1 MMTTLKPQLSTIT
14 MQDSIKMYNIN
25 DKLIGL
31 EMSIQTNVD
40 PEECFDFTRN
50 YNKNIHV
57 VIPSRN
63 YTQLG
68 YTIEK
73 RVNKNTGVVNLYSY
87 AGGKPVSQL
96 MNGQRNLSKLIYPP
110 YSSTLFSSI
119 KLPKVLN
126 GEILYIL
133 IDSYP
138 EFLSI
143 NQSSLKTELIKNDT
157 NLLIQRLSDSIEG
170 DDIEIK
176 IIIDQSTFES
186 INLVY
191 PEFKDIICNIK
202 NFKVSLSKVS
212 NDEMNNYL
220 CDDLFGKIIGGQQQL
235 FNGTLV
241 FKDYTIVDVYN
252 DNRVNI
258 SLRGS
263 GLYVMGNGVSKIF
276 IILEKEST
284 GSLINIT
291 ESSSGTVLFEGNLTD
306 IEIIHPYTDLITNII
321 TISNYNKEIE
331 RCINSKD
338 KKEMKDF
345 MLRNSTYNTELEL
358 YEFEYIQAEE
368 KEWYYNNLKLR
379 IQELINNSRR
389 MFNIIR
395 KSFVITKDI
404 DTGSQPNISMQRQYT
419 CASKNGPVDELL
431 LYQDHVVSYQ
441 DHVVS
446 YQDPMVIPPSPV
458 LRRH

>member
-1 MMTTLKPQLSTIT
+1 MTTLESQLSAITI
-14 MQDSIKMYNIN
+14 QEDVKMYNIN
-25 DKLIGL
+25 DKLVGL

-40 PEECFDFTRN
+40 PEECFDFTKN
-50 YNKNIHV
+50 CDKNIHIV
-57 VIPSRN
+57 VPAKT
-63 YTQLG
+63 YTQVG
-68 YTIEK
+68 YIIEK
-73 RVNKNTGVVNLYSY
+73 RINKNTGVINFYSY

-96 MNGQRNLSKLIYPP
+96 MNGQKNLSKIIYPP
-110 YSSTLFSSI
+110 YSSTLLSSI

-133 IDSYP
+133 VDSYP
-138 EFLSI
+138 EFSSI
-143 NQSSLKTELIKNDT
+143 NQSSLKKDLIKNDL
-157 NLLIQRLSDSIEG
+157 NLLIQRLVDSVYG

-176 IIIDQSTFES
+176 FIIDKSTFES

-191 PEFKDIICNIK
+191 PEFEDIICNIK

-220 CDDLFGKIIGGQQQL
+220 CDDLFGKVIGGHQQL

-241 FKDYTIVDVYN
+241 FKDYTIIDIYN
-252 DNRVNI
+252 DNKINI

-263 GLYVMGNGVSKIF
+263 GLYLMGNGISKIF
-276 IILEKEST
+276 VILEKESID
-284 GSLINIT
+284 SSINIT
-291 ESSSGTVLFEGNLTD
+291 ESTSDTVLFEGNLTD
-306 IEIIHPYTDLITNII
+306 IDIIHPYTDLITNII

-331 RCINSKD
+331 RCLNSKD
-338 KKEMKDF
+338 KKEMKEF
-345 MLRNSTYNTELEL
+345 MIKNSTYNTELEL

-389 MFNIIR
+389 MLNSVR
-395 KSFVITKDI
+395 KYFVITKDI

-419 CASKNGPVDELL
+419 CAGKNGPTDELQYQDHAV
-431 LYQDHVVSYQ
+431 LYQDS
-441 DHVVS
+441 
-446 YQDPMVIPPSPV
+446 MMIPHPPV

>member
-1 MMTTLKPQLSTIT
+1 MTTLKSQLSAITI
-14 MQDSIKMYNIN
+14 QEDVKMYNIN
-25 DKLIGL
+25 DKLVGL

-50 YNKNIHV
+50 YDKNIHIV
-57 VIPSRN
+57 VPART
-63 YTQLG
+63 YTQVG
-68 YTIEK
+68 YIIEK
-73 RVNKNTGVVNLYSY
+73 RVNKNTGVINFYSY

-96 MNGQRNLSKLIYPP
+96 MNGQRNLSKIIYPP
-110 YSSTLFSSI
+110 YSSTLLSSI

-126 GEILYIL
+126 SEILYIL
-133 IDSYP
+133 VDSYP
-138 EFLSI
+138 EFSSI
-143 NQSSLKTELIKNDT
+143 NQSSLKKDLIKNDL
-157 NLLIQRLSDSIEG
+157 NLLIQRLVDSVYG

-176 IIIDQSTFES
+176 FIIDKSTFES

-191 PEFKDIICNIK
+191 PEFEDIICNIE

-220 CDDLFGKIIGGQQQL
+220 CDDLFGKVIGGHQQL

-241 FKDYTIVDVYN
+241 FKDYTIIDVYN
-252 DNRVNI
+252 DNKINI

-263 GLYVMGNGVSKIF
+263 GLYLMGNGISKIF
-276 IILEKEST
+276 VILEKESID
-284 GSLINIT
+284 SSINIT
-291 ESSSGTVLFEGNLTD
+291 ESTSDTVLFEGNLTD
-306 IEIIHPYTDLITNII
+306 LDIIHPYTDLITNII

-331 RCINSKD
+331 KCLNSKD
-338 KKEMKDF
+338 KKEMKEF
-345 MLRNSTYNTELEL
+345 MIKNITYNTELEL

-389 MFNIIR
+389 MLNSVR
-395 KSFVITKDI
+395 KYFVITNDI

-419 CASKNGPVDELL
+419 CAGRNGPIDELQYQDHAV
-431 LYQDHVVSYQ
+431 LYQDHAVLYQ
-441 DHVVS
+441 DS
-446 YQDPMVIPPSPV
+446 MMIPSPPV

>member
-1 MMTTLKPQLSTIT
+1 MTTLKSQLSAITI
-14 MQDSIKMYNIN
+14 QEDVKMYNIN
-25 DKLIGL
+25 DKLVGL

-50 YNKNIHV
+50 YDKNIHI
-57 VIPSRN
+57 VIPART
-63 YTQLG
+63 YTQVG
-68 YTIEK
+68 YIIEK
-73 RVNKNTGVVNLYSY
+73 RVNKNNGVISFYSY

-96 MNGQRNLSKLIYPP
+96 MNGQRNLSKIIYPP
-110 YSSTLFSSI
+110 YSSTLLSSI

-138 EFLSI
+138 EFSSI
-143 NQSSLKTELIKNDT
+143 NQSSLKKDLIKNDL
-157 NLLIQRLSDSIEG
+157 NLLIQRLVDSVYG

-176 IIIDQSTFES
+176 FIIDKSTFES

-191 PEFKDIICNIK
+191 PEFEDIICNIE

-220 CDDLFGKIIGGQQQL
+220 CDDLFGKVIGGHQQL

-241 FKDYTIVDVYN
+241 FKDYTIIDVYN
-252 DNRVNI
+252 DNKINI

-263 GLYVMGNGVSKIF
+263 GLYLMGNGISKIF
-276 IILEKEST
+276 VILEKESID
-284 GSLINIT
+284 SSINII
-291 ESSSGTVLFEGNLTD
+291 ESTSDTVLFEGNLND
-306 IEIIHPYTDLITNII
+306 IDVIHPYTDLITNII
-321 TISNYNKEIE
+321 NISNYNKEIE
-331 RCINSKD
+331 RCLNSKD
-338 KKEMKDF
+338 KKEMKEF
-345 MLRNSTYNTELEL
+345 MIKNSTYNTELEL

-389 MFNIIR
+389 MLNSVRKYFIIL
-395 KSFVITKDI
+395 KDI
-404 DTGSQPNISMQRQYT
+404 DIESQPNISMQRQYT
-419 CASKNGPVDELL
+419 CAGRNGPTDELQ
-431 LYQDHVVSYQ
+431 YQDHTVLYQ
-441 DHVVS
+441 ES
-446 YQDPMVIPPSPV
+446 RMIPSPPI

>member
-1 MMTTLKPQLSTIT
+1 MTTLKSQLSAITI
-14 MQDSIKMYNIN
+14 QEDVKMYNIN
-25 DKLIGL
+25 DKLVGL

-50 YNKNIHV
+50 YDKNIHIV
-57 VIPSRN
+57 VPART
-63 YTQLG
+63 YTQVG
-68 YTIEK
+68 YIIEK
-73 RVNKNTGVVNLYSY
+73 RVNKNTGVINFYSY

-96 MNGQRNLSKLIYPP
+96 MNGQRNLSKIIYPP
-110 YSSTLFSSI
+110 YSSTLLSSI

-133 IDSYP
+133 VDSYP
-138 EFLSI
+138 EFSSI
-143 NQSSLKTELIKNDT
+143 NQSSLKKDLIKNDL
-157 NLLIQRLSDSIEG
+157 NLLIQRLVDSVYG

-176 IIIDQSTFES
+176 FIIDKSTFES

-191 PEFKDIICNIK
+191 PEFEDIICNIK

-220 CDDLFGKIIGGQQQL
+220 CDDLFGKVIGGHQQL

-241 FKDYTIVDVYN
+241 FKDYTIIDVYN
-252 DNRVNI
+252 DNKINI

-263 GLYVMGNGVSKIF
+263 GLYLMGNGISKIF
-276 IILEKEST
+276 VILEKESVD
-284 GSLINIT
+284 SSINIT
-291 ESSSGTVLFEGNLTD
+291 ESTSDTVLFEGNLTD
-306 IEIIHPYTDLITNII
+306 IDIIHPYTDLITNII

-331 RCINSKD
+331 RCLNSKD
-338 KKEMKDF
+338 KKEMKEF
-345 MLRNSTYNTELEL
+345 MIKNSTYNTELEL
-358 YEFEYIQAEE
+358 YEFECIQSEE

-379 IQELINNSRR
+379 IQELINNSKR
-389 MFNIIR
+389 MLNSVR
-395 KSFVITKDI
+395 KYFVITKDI

-419 CASKNGPVDELL
+419 CAGRNGPVDELL
-431 LYQDHVVSYQ
+431 YHDHAVLYQDS
-441 DHVVS
+441 
-446 YQDPMVIPPSPV
+446 MIIPPPPV

>member
-1 MMTTLKPQLSTIT
+1 MTTLKSQLSAITI
-14 MQDSIKMYNIN
+14 QEDVKMYNIN
-25 DKLIGL
+25 DKLVGL

-50 YNKNIHV
+50 YDKNIHIV
-57 VIPSRN
+57 VPART
-63 YTQLG
+63 YTQVG
-68 YTIEK
+68 YIIEK
-73 RVNKNTGVVNLYSY
+73 RVNKNTGVINFYSY

-96 MNGQRNLSKLIYPP
+96 MNGQRNLSKIIYPP
-110 YSSTLFSSI
+110 YSSTLLSSI

-126 GEILYIL
+126 SEILYIL
-133 IDSYP
+133 VDSYP
-138 EFLSI
+138 EFSSI
-143 NQSSLKTELIKNDT
+143 NQSSLKKDLIKNDL
-157 NLLIQRLSDSIEG
+157 NLLIQRLVDSVYG

-176 IIIDQSTFES
+176 FIIDKSTFES

-191 PEFKDIICNIK
+191 PEFEDIICNIE

-220 CDDLFGKIIGGQQQL
+220 CDDLFGKVIGGHQQL

-241 FKDYTIVDVYN
+241 FKDYTIIDVYN
-252 DNRVNI
+252 DNKINI

-263 GLYVMGNGVSKIF
+263 GLYLMGNGISKIF
-276 IILEKEST
+276 VILEKESID
-284 GSLINIT
+284 SSINIT
-291 ESSSGTVLFEGNLTD
+291 ESTSDTVLFEGNLTD
-306 IEIIHPYTDLITNII
+306 LDIIHPYTDLITNII

-331 RCINSKD
+331 KCLNSKD
-338 KKEMKDF
+338 KKEMKEF
-345 MLRNSTYNTELEL
+345 MIKNSTYNTELEL

-389 MFNIIR
+389 MLNSVR
-395 KSFVITKDI
+395 KYFVITKDI

-419 CASKNGPVDELL
+419 CAGRNGPIDELQYQDHAV
-431 LYQDHVVSYQ
+431 LYQDS
-441 DHVVS
+441 
-446 YQDPMVIPPSPV
+446 MMIPPPPV